1 MECFAVAL
9 CVRKWCLS
17 CGEINLISET
27 ACMERNIFSEKL
39 YLKIGGLIIMPR
51 PNKAGLDY
59 FELDCHLDERVR
71 LIQAEFGLKGF
82 AVVVKLY
89 QKIYGEIGYYC
100 EWNEDSLLLFV
111 SENGASSCGEK
122 NLISEIITACIK
134 RNIFSEKL
142 FCEYGILTSEEIQK
156 NYLNAVSR
164 REKVEM
170 KKEYLLLSVPKKFK
184 NVVINPVNVDRNKEN
199 VDINSQSRVEKS
211 RVENINTLCKA
222 EALALFEE
230 KLWPLYPV
238 KKGKGQVSL
247 AAKQRLLKVGYEEMV
262 RAIDRYK
269 AELERD
275 CDWRRP
281 QNGSTFF
288 NSGYVDYLDANYVPG
303 RDRLRKKKN
312 SFNNFPQREYDNSV
326 QLEKQLLRN

>member
-1 MECFAVAL
+1 M
-9 CVRKWCLS
+9 S
-17 CGEINLISET
+17 
-27 ACMERNIFSEKL
+27 
-39 YLKIGGLIIMPR
+39 R

-59 FELDCHLDERVR
+59 FELDCHLDEKVR

-89 QKIYGEIGYYC
+89 QKIYSEFGYYC
-100 EWNEDSLLLFV
+100 EWSDDSLLLFT
-111 SENGASSCGEK
+111 SENGVSGRGEK
-122 NLISEIITACIK
+122 NLISEIVSACIK

-142 FCEYGILTSEEIQK
+142 YREYGILTSKGIQER
-156 NYLNAVSR
+156 YLNAVSR
-164 REKVEM
+164 REKVELR
-170 KKEYLLLSVPKKFK
+170 KEYLLLSVDKKFK
-184 NVVINPVNVDRNKEN
+184 NVVINQIN
-199 VDINSQSRVEKS
+199 VDINQINVNINSQRRVEKS
-211 RVENINTLCKA
+211 REENKNTLCKA

-269 AELERD
+269 TELERD
-275 CDWRRP
+275 SDWRRP

-303 RDRLRKKKN
+303 KNKLKQKKN
-312 SFNNFPQREYDNSV
+312 SFNNFPQREYNNSTD
-326 QLEKQLLRN
+326 LEKQLLGN